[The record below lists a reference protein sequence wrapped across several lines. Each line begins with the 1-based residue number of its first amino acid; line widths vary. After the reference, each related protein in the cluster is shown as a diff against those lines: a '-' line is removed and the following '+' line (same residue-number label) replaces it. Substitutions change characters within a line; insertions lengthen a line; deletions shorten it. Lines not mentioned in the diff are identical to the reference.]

1 MLNLQPSSTAG
12 SDPEPLS
19 DHYLSLISA
28 HISSLTPQLRN
39 LSLSIHSNPELRYKE
54 FHAHEVLT
62 SFLEKQ
68 RSQEWRVT
76 RSAYGIATAFV
87 AVFEGEGEGPVVGF
101 NAEYGMFCLSV
112 ALLLGEFNDGLGADF
127 CRLQMR

>member
-12 SDPEPLS
+12 CNPDPLGDHLS
-19 DHYLSLISA
+19 IISA
-28 HISSLTPQLRN
+28 HISSLSPQLRN

-112 ALLLGEFNDGLGADF
+112 ALLLGEFDGLGADF
-127 CRLQMR
+127 CGLQMR